1 MDRAISQNMSRV
13 PSRSQFV
20 IELLLALALTRIPY
34 ISVPFNWLETYFH
47 ELSHALAT
55 LLTGGAVSH
64 IQLFS
69 NGAGL
74 CFSQGGWPVIIGFA
88 GYFGAALWGYMLF
101 NLAIWQRG
109 IQLSY
114 ACLGGGVFL
123 TLLLWGR
130 DLLTIIILAV
140 LGLIFLLP
148 LKLNQNPVL
157 SISLR
162 VIAFMVM
169 LNALASPAV
178 LLGLQGRGDAHML
191 AQQTWV
197 PTWIWVFIWVA
208 VSGAMLWLC
217 WRRVDSAAKSS
228 QL

>member
-1 MDRAISQNMSRV
+1 MDSTIKQNSNRV
-13 PSRSQFV
+13 PSRSQFI
-20 IELLLALALTRIPY
+20 IELLLALALTRIPF

-55 LLTGGAVSH
+55 LFTGGVVSH

-74 CFSQGGWPVIIGFA
+74 CFSQGGWSVVIGFA
-88 GYFGAALWGYMLF
+88 GYFGAALWGYLLF

-114 ACLGGGVFL
+114 ACLGAGVFL
-123 TLLLWGR
+123 TLLMWGR
-130 DLLTIIILAV
+130 DLLTIIILLV

-148 LKLNQNPVL
+148 LKLNQNPML
-157 SISLR
+157 SIALR
-162 VIAFMVM
+162 IIALMVM

-191 AQQTWV
+191 AQQTWI

-208 VSGAMLWLC
+208 ASGAMLWLC
-217 WRRVDSAAKSS
+217 WRRVNSTVKNNS
-228 QL
+228 